1 MKQIIT
7 GHTPGPWRACYS
19 ETNEFGGG
27 NIRSDRH
34 LHGTGALLFT
44 TGPMF
49 HDYEVNREEE
59 LANLHLAASAPE
71 LLQALEELLGMAG
84 DDHYG
89 CDIDSDSS
97 FDCDVPDSREGIV
110 SGRKIFGHEAI
121 RRAIAAIANAKGE
134 ANDG

>member
-1 MKQIIT
+1 MKAT
-7 GHTPGPWRACYS
+7 GHTSGPWRACYS

-34 LHGTGALLFT
+34 VDGTGALLFT

-71 LLQALEELLGMAG
+71 LLQALEYLAG
-84 DDHYG
+84 IVEDDHYK
-89 CDIDSDSS
+89 CDIDSDE
-97 FDCDVPDSREGIV
+97 DCWLD
-110 SGRKIFGHEAI
+110 EADKHAVM
-121 RRAIAAIANAKGE
+121 RGAKQAIANAKGE
-134 ANDG
+134 SD